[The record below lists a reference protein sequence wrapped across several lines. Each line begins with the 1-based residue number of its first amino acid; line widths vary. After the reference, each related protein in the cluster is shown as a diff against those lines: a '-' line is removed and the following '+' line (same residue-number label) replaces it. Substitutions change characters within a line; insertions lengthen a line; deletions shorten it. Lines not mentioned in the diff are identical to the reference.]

1 MHFHSKQVW
10 NKRRTNK
17 GGKMVRGRH
26 FEHEKVNNPI
36 MREVFERKIL
46 PWCKENGI
54 ELLIMDNDPKLHSKS
69 SVTFMAENGVQI
81 YPGSGKNPWVHRPFH
96 DVHVFLIHEDR
107 EENGYP
113 PRSHD
118 CQPEETE
125 FAQAFEEAQED
136 LERREKKCQT

>member
-46 PWCKENGI
+46 PWCKENGL

-69 SVTFMAENGVQI
+69 VVTFMAENGVQI
-81 YPGSGKNPWVHRPFH
+81 YPGSGKNP
-96 DVHVFLIHEDR
+96 
-107 EENGYP
+107 
-113 PRSHD
+113 
-118 CQPEETE
+118 
-125 FAQAFEEAQED
+125 
-136 LERREKKCQT
+136 